1 MGDHLEIRIEQGFE
15 LNPTPE
21 KLIKGYLIPWV
32 TGQNPTWNGV
42 VEKAIYGDS
51 FPWEIFSDIESLYHS
66 KMEEKGAIKYTIF
79 AFTTLVRARNSKRV
93 SRKAGE
99 GTWHGQTGPMK
110 IEDSNTGFIIGQS
123 KMFTFGNSGKA
134 DVGHWIM
141 HEYSL
146 SKELVMKSG
155 RVNAADLV
163 VCKITKTVQKK
174 DKSLH
179 KTNQFLSQETEVSSA
194 SLGVDR
200 LAQPNVVP
208 IVQQSDEGHAPLEDA
223 NKFLSPANEVPFAN
237 PGAVSILEPYYGGY
251 ELPLVESEMSY
262 PMISYGS
269 IVQPYCCGY
278 EAPVPVPVPVLA
290 SPTVSIKRAAEV
302 DLLRNGQ
309 DSDMKRQ
316 KCDGKDWMK
325 EFDDLFASDFQPLM
339 EAETRSIQEKERKKE
354 KTREKMGDHLEIRIE
369 QGFELN
375 PTPEK
380 LIKGYLIPWVTGQNP
395 TWNGVVEKAIYGDSF
410 PWEIFSDIE
419 SLYHSKMEEKGAIK
433 YTIFAFTTLVRARN
447 SKRVSRKAGEGTW
460 HGQTGP
466 MKIEDSN
473 TGFII
478 GQSKMFTFGNSGKA
492 DVGHWIMHEYSLSKE
507 LVMKSG
513 RVNAADLVVCKITKT
528 VQKKDKSLH
537 NTNQF
542 LLPAYEVPIVQP
554 GIVSTVQQSGA
565 PLQPDAYK
573 LMFPA
578 NKVQFANPGIVS
590 ISEPYYGGYEV
601 PAVQP
606 EMSYPRISDGL
617 LSSIVKPYCG
627 GYEAPVP
634 VLASPLKGRRRSIF
648 FEMDKI

>member
-179 KTNQFLSQETEVSSA
+179 KTNQVFFNGDYQVQCAQLESYGDGSIYERFAPDTNEGFSSEYIGNNGDYQVQAAQLDDGSNYARFAPYKNEFLSQETEVSSA

-339 EAETRSIQEKERKKE
+339 EAETRPQPNTEGS
-354 KTREKMGDHLEIRIE
+354 GD
-369 QGFELN
+369 
-375 PTPEK
+375 
-380 LIKGYLIPWVTGQNP
+380 
-395 TWNGVVEKAIYGDSF
+395 
-410 PWEIFSDIE
+410 
-419 SLYHSKMEEKGAIK
+419 
-433 YTIFAFTTLVRARN
+433 
-447 SKRVSRKAGEGTW
+447 
-460 HGQTGP
+460 
-466 MKIEDSN
+466 
-473 TGFII
+473 
-478 GQSKMFTFGNSGKA
+478 
-492 DVGHWIMHEYSLSKE
+492 
-507 LVMKSG
+507 G
-513 RVNAADLVVCKITKT
+513 RVRPPII
-528 VQKKDKSLH
+528 
-537 NTNQF
+537 NTFHQ
-542 LLPAYEVPIVQP
+542 
-554 GIVSTVQQSGA
+554 
-565 PLQPDAYK
+565 
-573 LMFPA
+573 
-578 NKVQFANPGIVS
+578 
-590 ISEPYYGGYEV
+590 
-601 PAVQP
+601 
-606 EMSYPRISDGL
+606 
-617 LSSIVKPYCG
+617 
-627 GYEAPVP
+627 
-634 VLASPLKGRRRSIF
+634 RR
-648 FEMDKI
+648 